1 MDARDQKATKLAEET
16 TELAPLPEPQGEVVA
31 YETADPALKAE
42 IDTRMRE
49 LDMRNTQTIIKFG
62 SGAQQRLTAI
72 SDQMLE
78 GVRNK
83 ELGPAGDALRSM
95 VGTIRGFDATE
106 LDPNAKR
113 SWWQR
118 LIGSSA
124 PVHDF
129 IAKYENVRGQID
141 TITDELLEHETRLLK
156 DVKFLDKLYAQSLEF
171 YHELGL
177 YIAAGEAKL
186 RELDTVTIP
195 KEEADVDAEGKDAV
209 LEAQEVRD
217 IRAARDE
224 LDRRVH
230 DMKLTRQVTMQ
241 SLPSIRLVQE
251 NDKSLVNKINSVM
264 VNTVPLWKN
273 QLSIAL
279 ATFRSREAGKVVKEA
294 TDLTNDLLTSNAEM
308 LRTSNAEIR
317 KQIERGVF
325 DIEAVKKA
333 NHEVIATIEDSLRI
347 ADEGKARR
355 AAAEK
360 ELLLME
366 EELKK
371 TLAAAR
377 ARSPQPQSQP
387 QRGAG
392 R

>member
-1 MDARDQKATKLAEET
+1 
-16 TELAPLPEPQGEVVA
+16 
-31 YETADPALKAE
+31 
-42 IDTRMRE
+42 
-49 LDMRNTQTIIKFG
+49 
-62 SGAQQRLTAI
+62 
-72 SDQMLE
+72 
-78 GVRNK
+78 VRNK
-83 ELGPAGDALRSM
+83 DLGPAGEALRSM
-95 VGTIRGFDATE
+95 VGTLRGFDATE

-118 LIGSSA
+118 LVGASA
-124 PVHDF
+124 PIHDF
-129 IAKYENVRGQID
+129 VAKYEGVRGQID

-156 DVKFLDKLYAQSLEF
+156 DVKFLDKLYAQTLEF

-186 RELDTVTIP
+186 RELDSVVIP
-195 KEEADVDAEGKDAV
+195 KEEADVQAAGKDQMI
-209 LEAQEVRD
+209 EAQELRD

-224 LDRRVH
+224 LERRVH

-317 KQIERGVF
+317 RQIERGVF

-333 NHEVIATIEDSLRI
+333 NREVIATIEDSLRI

-355 AAAEK
+355 AAAERD
-360 ELLLME
+360 LVHME
-366 EELKK
+366 EELKQ

-377 ARSPQPQSQP
+377 ARPARAASGT
-387 QRGAG
+387 GA
-392 R
+392 RA